1 MSRRST
7 HTSLYGGLV
16 DPEDQAPLENLE
28 LVSTQI
34 VDGYLSGQHRS
45 RMKGGCTEFAEHRAY
60 SPGDEVRLLDWKV
73 FAKSDRYYIKQF
85 EEETNL
91 NTLLVLD
98 GSGSMNFSMST
109 KSKFTY
115 ARAACASFARL
126 LLSQRDPVGLAVSS
140 LTEPR
145 FIPSRSSPAHFYTLL
160 SALSGA
166 DAAHD
171 TVLPRTLDEMVRRMN
186 RRGLFMIFSDCF
198 VDLDAF
204 LKTLKLIRSRG
215 HQVILMHT
223 MAPEELDFS
232 FRNGSRFQCMEVEG
246 YHVDLD
252 PALIRN
258 EYLASIKLFLERLK
272 KVCLQS
278 GCDYVPLNTGEPL
291 GERLAL
297 YLRERTAKAKGA
309 FRR

>member
-1 MSRRST
+1 M
-7 HTSLYGGLV
+7 
-16 DPEDQAPLENLE
+16 ENLE

-45 RMKGGCTEFAEHRAY
+45 RLKGGCTEFAEHRAY

-91 NTLLVLD
+91 NTILVLD
-98 GSGSMNFSMST
+98 GSGSMNFGMST

-140 LTEPR
+140 LTDSR
-145 FIPSRSSPAHFYTLL
+145 FVPSRSSPAHFQALLNTL
-160 SALSGA
+160 SAA
-166 DAAHD
+166 EAAHD
-171 TVLPRTLDEMVRRMN
+171 TVLPRTLDEMVRRMS

-204 LKTLKLIRSRG
+204 LKTLKLIRSQG

-223 MAPEELDFS
+223 VAPEELNFT

-252 PALIRN
+252 PALIRD
-258 EYLASIKLFLERLK
+258 EYLASMQSFLSQLK

-278 GCDYVPLNTGEPL
+278 GCDYVPLNTGDPL

>member
-1 MSRRST
+1 MARNRAA
-7 HTSLYGGLV
+7 TSPYAGLV

-60 SPGDEVRLLDWKV
+60 SPGDEVRLIDWKV

-98 GSGSMNFSMST
+98 SSGSMNFGMST
-109 KSKFTY
+109 KTKFTY
-115 ARAACASFARL
+115 ARAACACFSRL

-140 LTEPR
+140 LTESQYL
-145 FIPSRSSPAHFYTLL
+145 PSRSSPAHFHALLDTLKKTE
-160 SALSGA
+160 
-166 DAAHD
+166 AAND

-198 VDLDAF
+198 VDLDA
-204 LKTLKLIRSRG
+204 LQKTLKLIRSRG

-223 MAPEELDFS
+223 MAPEELGFS
-232 FRNGSRFQCMEVEG
+232 FRNGSRFECMEVDG

-252 PALIRN
+252 PALIRD
-258 EYLASIKLFLERLK
+258 EYLASINAFLDRLK
-272 KVCLQS
+272 KVCLQT
-278 GCDYVPLNTGEPL
+278 GCDYVPLNTGDPL

-297 YLRERTAKAKGA
+297 YLRERTAKSKGA
-309 FRR
+309 FGR